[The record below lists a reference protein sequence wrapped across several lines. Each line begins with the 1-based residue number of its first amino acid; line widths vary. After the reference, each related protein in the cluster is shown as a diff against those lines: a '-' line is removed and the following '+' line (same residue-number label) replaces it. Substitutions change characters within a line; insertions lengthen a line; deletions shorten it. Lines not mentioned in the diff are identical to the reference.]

1 MFAVL
6 LTIIAVLVLLS
17 ISADIAM
24 RIRLSK
30 LDVRGEKLSW
40 WSYRGGDQ
48 VPATY
53 LELFPKSRLPL
64 LRNIPLYLVIPS
76 AAAIIAAMLWKSK

>member
-1 MFAVL
+1 MFSVL
-6 LTIIAVLVLLS
+6 FTVIAVLVLMS
-17 ISADIAM
+17 IFADIAM

-30 LDVRGEKLSW
+30 LDVRGEKLPW

-48 VPATY
+48 VLATY

-64 LRNIPLYLVIPS
+64 LRNIPFYLLIAS
-76 AAAIIAAMLWKSK
+76 AGAIIAAMLWKSK